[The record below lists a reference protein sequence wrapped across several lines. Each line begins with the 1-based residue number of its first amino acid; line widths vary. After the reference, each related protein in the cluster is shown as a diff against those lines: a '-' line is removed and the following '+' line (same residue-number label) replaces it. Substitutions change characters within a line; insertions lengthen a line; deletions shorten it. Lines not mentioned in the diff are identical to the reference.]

1 MLDCKR
7 YIKQTG
13 LHLYPRDQVEAISS
27 FLTGKALTFFVTKV
41 GKNASHWTF
50 ESFLESL
57 VDFCFPTNYR
67 QQLHGRFRRCRQG
80 NRTIQEFE
88 SELESLVTLLG
99 DVGKRDK
106 INRLWYGSKG
116 DYQRQLFLAALDPEI
131 SSYQD
136 VLDRLVMIERSV
148 NNSAKVDHKSKDGS
162 KVQSERDSDR
172 PRATTVEYGKSRGGG
187 QNSHARSS
195 QPQHRDS
202 TSPVVG
208 DKKRKY
214 YNSNKS
220 ENRSKTPYKSN
231 NKLSNEKCRQLLAE
245 GKCFSCQQTGHL
257 AKDCPK
263 KNTARPYVTSNSIT
277 VDLDALDRNKEL
289 LQGSSIVTLRFL
301 TKEGAL
307 FLREKIKVF
316 TTPAKTL
323 KDPESISKF
332 LYTFVYALRVT
343 SVYSFSVLN

>member
-1 MLDCKR
+1 
-7 YIKQTG
+7 
-13 LHLYPRDQVEAISS
+13 
-27 FLTGKALTFFVTKV
+27 
-41 GKNASHWTF
+41 
-50 ESFLESL
+50 
-57 VDFCFPTNYR
+57 
-67 QQLHGRFRRCRQG
+67 
-80 NRTIQEFE
+80 
-88 SELESLVTLLG
+88 
-99 DVGKRDK
+99 
-106 INRLWYGSKG
+106 
-116 DYQRQLFLAALDPEI
+116 
-131 SSYQD
+131 
-136 VLDRLVMIERSV
+136 MIERSV

-289 LQGSSIVTLRFL
+289 LQGSSIVTLNSIGFDWHGEAKPFAASSRVWTPSCWPLSTFL
-301 TKEGAL
+301 PIETEPDTHSQHAQ
-307 FLREKIKVF
+307 RDRNHAIQ
-316 TTPAKTL
+316 
-323 KDPESISKF
+323 
-332 LYTFVYALRVT
+332 
-343 SVYSFSVLN
+343 N